1 MDFEYSNEQVMVRDS
16 VRRLY
21 ADQYALADRT
31 KHLNG
36 PEGYSAEVWSHLADM
51 GVLGLVCDGSAAH
64 QEDVVLLALTM
75 EAAGR
80 AVALEPLMETLV
92 QGAALLHLAGSDAQ
106 RERWLPALAEG
117 RLQLAVADAEPQA
130 RYDLADVLTTA
141 RRDGDSWRLDG
152 HKSAVCNGSRADLL
166 LVVARIEGAQRD
178 RSGLGLFA
186 VKRDAPGLEIDAFN
200 RYDGRRAADLA
211 LRGVRVDGDHVL
223 GVPGDAL
230 PLLERAAG
238 LAIVAQAAEAVGC
251 MDALLELTVN
261 YLKTRE
267 QFGQPIG
274 RFQVLQHRAVDMLT
288 AVEHARSMSMFAQM
302 MVTDADPLARAR
314 ALAATKIQVSR
325 SARLVGQGAIQLHG
339 GMGMTMEYPA
349 GHYFK
354 RLTAIET
361 DLGDADFHL
370 ERLATLGGIFPADSL
385 DD

>member
-1 MDFEYSNEQVMVRDS
+1 MDFEYNTEQSMVRDS
-16 VRRLY
+16 VRRLFADHY
-21 ADQYALADRT
+21 APADRT
-31 KHLNG
+31 RHCAG
-36 PEGYSAEVWSHLADM
+36 VAGYSTAVWSHLAGM
-51 GVLGLVCDGSAAH
+51 GILGLVCDGSASH
-64 QEDVVLLALTM
+64 QEDLIHLALTM
-75 EAAGR
+75 EAGGR
-80 AVALEPLMETLV
+80 VAALEPLAATLV
-92 QGAALLHLAGSDAQ
+92 QGAGLLHLAGSDAQ
-106 RERWLPALAEG
+106 RERWLPALSEG

-152 HKSAVCNGSRADLL
+152 HKSAVCNGGGADLL
-166 LVVARIEGAQRD
+166 LVVARIGGGLQRD
-178 RSGLGLFA
+178 AGGLGIFA
-186 VKRDAPGLEIDAFN
+186 VRRDAPGLEIDAFN
-200 RYDGRRAADLA
+200 RYDGRRAADLT

-251 MDALLELTVN
+251 MDSLLELTVN

-288 AVEHARSMSMFAQM
+288 AVEQARSMSMFAQM
-302 MVTDADPLARAR
+302 MAADADPLARAR
-314 ALAATKIQVSR
+314 ALAATKVQIAR

-339 GMGMTMEYPA
+339 GMGMTLEYPA

-361 DLGDADFHL
+361 DLGDADYHL
-370 ERLATLGGIFPADSL
+370 QRLAALGGIFPAG
-385 DD
+385 